1 MIIGKS
7 TAEKRKERRNSVN
20 EMLRNGFKRF
30 AWRPTKLY
38 DGKYVFLEFYQ
49 AYLDSSQKHDII
61 KSSMPLWTVK
71 FNYYT
76 ENYTIADAVIK
87 RLKGNEEY
95 EDE

>member
-95 EDE
+95 ENE